1 MPEEALSELSARGAD
16 VAELMRL
23 SSLADGAKELQAA
36 PFEPFVRILF
46 GMGEPLGEGSLAG
59 FGSDADGAEGGGD
72 SLLESSAAP
81 HAQDGEM
88 RSALATLGLP
98 DAGVDR
104 ATAKKAY
111 FEAALKCHPDTE
123 GGDAAK
129 FTKLTSAYEAVC
141 ARFPDHNF
149 EPRRACRYAE
159 IARRRSEI
167 AATTQPI
174 ISRFGTSL
182 AICSL
187 SLARSPRRSSS
198 RARRR
203 PR

>member
-1 MPEEALSELSARGAD
+1 MPPATKPADTPPDDRQANNGSSVLGGAALVGA
-16 VAELMRL
+16 AAGYAL
-23 SSLADGAKELQAA
+23 LASR
-36 PFEPFVRILF
+36 FRH
-46 GMGEPLGEGSLAG
+46 
-59 FGSDADGAEGGGD
+59 FGSGAAGSGGAEMRMAEKVSADFHTLRRKSAEWTREATEKAAREAEERAREASRNFGRNFSRGGASGG
-72 SLLESSAAP
+72 SGSSAAAP

-141 ARFPDHNF
+141 ARIP
-149 EPRRACRYAE
+149 EP
-159 IARRRSEI
+159 
-167 AATTQPI
+167 
-174 ISRFGTSL
+174 
-182 AICSL
+182 
-187 SLARSPRRSSS
+187 
-198 RARRR
+198 
-203 PR
+203 

>member
-1 MPEEALSELSARGAD
+1 MPPARKPTETPPDDRPANSWSSVLGGAALVGA
-16 VAELMRL
+16 AAGYAL
-23 SSLADGAKELQAA
+23 LASR
-36 PFEPFVRILF
+36 FRH
-46 GMGEPLGEGSLAG
+46 
-59 FGSDADGAEGGGD
+59 FGSGAAGSGGAEMRMAEKVSADFHTLRRKSAEWTREATEKAAREAEERAREASRNFGRNFSRGGASGG
-72 SLLESSAAP
+72 SGASSAAP

-141 ARFPDHNF
+141 KRIP
-149 EPRRACRYAE
+149 EP
-159 IARRRSEI
+159 
-167 AATTQPI
+167 
-174 ISRFGTSL
+174 
-182 AICSL
+182 
-187 SLARSPRRSSS
+187 
-198 RARRR
+198 
-203 PR
+203 